1 MKRKKVQAIAGAIA
15 SVLLLAPA
23 VTLAGGNQY
32 KLLKLEGHFAKWH
45 TATSTGPTVVT
56 FAFAKAVVHHKG
68 ARNCGAMQPVGATL
82 NHSDVSATQ
91 FREEFVKAARMWEEA
106 ANIRFVE
113 AKTPQSANILV
124 GLQLEGFGRA
134 FTNVKLTSERIG
146 PGTQSIERSL
156 ICLNPDMP
164 WKIGFDGDLSAYDL
178 RYTLAHEL
186 GHAIGL
192 DHPSNAGTLM
202 FYKYDETRHGLTAGD
217 MTGAAAIYGAGP
229 RLTGGETA
237 AKSAGTG
244 MAARNA
250 AVDGEEAGD
259 NRSHPSSFALGEKP

>member
-1 MKRKKVQAIAGAIA
+1 MKRKNVQAIAGAIA

-23 VTLAGGNQY
+23 VTLAGGDQY
-32 KLLKLEGHFAKWH
+32 KLLKLEGHLAKWQ

-56 FAFAKAVVHHKG
+56 YAFAKTVVHHKG
-68 ARNCGAMQPVGATL
+68 ARNCGAMQPVGTTL
-82 NHSDVSATQ
+82 NHSDVSEAQ
-91 FREEFVKAARMWEEA
+91 FREEFVKAARMWEGA

-134 FTNVKLTSERIG
+134 FTNVELTSERIG

-156 ICLNPDMP
+156 ICLNPGMP

-202 FYKYDETRHGLTAGD
+202 FYRYDETQHGLTVGD

-229 RLTGGETA
+229 RFAGSDAVAAPAGTETA
-237 AKSAGTG
+237 A
-244 MAARNA
+244 RH
-250 AVDGEEAGD
+250 EEAD
-259 NRSHPSSFALGEKP
+259 DSKSRPSSFALGEKP